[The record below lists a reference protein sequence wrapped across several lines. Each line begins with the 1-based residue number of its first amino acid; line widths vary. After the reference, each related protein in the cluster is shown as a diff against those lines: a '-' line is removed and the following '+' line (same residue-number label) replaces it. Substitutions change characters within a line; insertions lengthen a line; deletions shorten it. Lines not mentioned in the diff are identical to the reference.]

1 MINLPAPEGYKP
13 CDPKKY
19 KGVLRRPTPSERKII
34 ANFIAA
40 NSVYAAEAEFNISTT
55 LGRAIRK
62 EFNIP
67 LLKRGRQN
75 MYTNE
80 DAREWLTWMKKEN
93 ANEALAAVRFG
104 VAKSTIERRV
114 NALKA
119 NSTVL

>member
-1 MINLPAPEGYKP
+1 M
-13 CDPKKY
+13 
-19 KGVLRRPTPSERKII
+19 
-34 ANFIAA
+34 
-40 NSVYAAEAEFNISTT
+40 YAAEAEFNISTT

-114 NALKA
+114 NALKS